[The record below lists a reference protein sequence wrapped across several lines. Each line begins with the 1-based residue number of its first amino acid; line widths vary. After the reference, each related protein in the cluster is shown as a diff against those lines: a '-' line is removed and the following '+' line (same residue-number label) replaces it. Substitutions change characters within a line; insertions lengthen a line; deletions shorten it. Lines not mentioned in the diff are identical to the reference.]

1 MLESE
6 RAADEQRLTEVHANM
21 NDATKAL
28 AEAHGDLHGMA
39 EALEQAR
46 AELQVVHLAL
56 QGALHDLDQMSSSRS
71 WRFTR
76 WLRR

>member
-1 MLESE
+1 
-6 RAADEQRLTEVHANM
+6 M
-21 NDATKAL
+21 NDATNAL